1 MQRSN
6 GVMKAVVH
14 GTGIHQMR
22 QPQLRD
28 PAQALN
34 ERVIHQIECEFVLN
48 GDESVDRIVQ
58 DFVFV
63 VS

>member
-1 MQRSN
+1 
-6 GVMKAVVH
+6 
-14 GTGIHQMR
+14 MR

-34 ERVIHQIECEFVLN
+34 ERMIHQIECEFVLN